1 MSFTF
6 GWNTTPT
13 PPPPFQNFVSICI
26 VKDQKWSCKKQNK
39 KNGYHGKKMK
49 FLKMI

>member
-6 GWNTTPT
+6 GWNT
-13 PPPPFQNFVSICI
+13 PPHTHPPLSELCFYLYI
-26 VKDQKWSCKKQNK
+26 VKDQKWSCKKQT